1 MGSHNGTV
9 DHRVF
14 VVGIDSQQCEN
25 ADPHAA
31 FSPPAPSPM
40 SVVPIAE
47 ARGKVPPGD
56 TGAVSMDHRIDE
68 PAIIRG
74 RDADRSRPSGQTIF
88 DQVPLVIAELVGAHG
103 VSFRWS

>member
-1 MGSHNGTV
+1 MGSHNGAV

-14 VVGIDSQQCEN
+14 VVGVDGQQGED

-31 FSPPAPSPM
+31 FSPSAPSPM

-47 ARGKVPPGD
+47 APGKVPPGD
-56 TGAVSMDHRIDE
+56 PGAVSMDHRIDE
-68 PAIIRG
+68 PAVIRR
-74 RDADRSRPSGQTIF
+74 RDADGSRPSGQTTF

-103 VSFRWS
+103 VNLR